1 VRADV
6 ALTDIPAAATE
17 GPWLGARPFEEAHFP
32 RLLPAVFVGIAV
44 AVDALLVIDAF
55 ALAFF
60 LRAAPRDAAASALV
74 AESPFWLAV
83 MVAAVAITLLASRGL
98 YDLEHPLPW
107 PSQLYAIVSSVS
119 VALVGVVVLSLF
131 VDEPPA
137 KSWSAAGSA
146 IAIAALAVW
155 HVAAARGYTALS
167 RRIFPGRRAI
177 VVGANVAGRE
187 SAREL
192 TEKGYQVVGYADN
205 GTDLLDDI
213 DRPLLGPIARLDEL
227 VQAFGVDELVIALP
241 PDRRAQLSRVLT
253 RGFGRRVRVK
263 YAADFGELLPRRFH
277 VRLIGARQYI
287 DFAPVAPV
295 SCVKRISDL
304 GLAVIGLAALA
315 PLFLAIAI
323 AIKID
328 SPGPTFY
335 RQIRVGKDGRRF
347 EMLKFRSMQRDADG
361 LVLGLLER
369 NEVTG
374 PMFKIRRD
382 PRVTRVGRFLRRHS
396 LDELPQLINVA
407 LGEMSLVGPRPP
419 TAAEIEKYEDWELGR
434 LRARPGITGLWQVSG
449 RSEVPFH
456 DMVRLDLHYIR
467 NWSFALDVEILL
479 RTIPAVLTTKGAY

>member
-6 ALTDIPAAATE
+6 ALTDVPVAATE
-17 GPWLGARPFEEAHFP
+17 PAWSEAALFR
-32 RLLPAVFVGIAV
+32 RLLPALFVSIAV
-44 AVDALLVIDAF
+44 AIDALLVIDAF

-60 LRAAPRDAAASALV
+60 LRAAPRVAAAPSAA
-74 AESPFWLAV
+74 AEPPLWLAGI
-83 MVAAVAITLLASRGL
+83 VAAFAITLLASRGL

-107 PSQLYAIVSSVS
+107 PTQVYAIVSSVS
-119 VALVGVVVLSLF
+119 VALVGAVVLSLF
-131 VDEPPA
+131 VDEPLA
-137 KSWSAAGSA
+137 TSWSAAGSA
-146 IAIAALAVW
+146 IAITALVVW

-167 RRIFPGRRAI
+167 RTVFPGRRAI

-192 TEKGYQVVGYADN
+192 TAQGYQVVGYADN
-205 GTDLLDDI
+205 GSDLLDEL

-227 VQAFGVDELVIALP
+227 VQDFGVDELVIALP
-241 PDRRAQLSRVLT
+241 ADRRAQLGRVLT

-263 YAADFGELLPRRFH
+263 YAADFGDLLPRRFN
-277 VRLIGARQYI
+277 VRWIGARHYI
-287 DFAPVAPV
+287 DFAPVAQV
-295 SCVKRISDL
+295 SCLKRVSDL
-304 GLAVIGLAALA
+304 FFAGLGLAALA
-315 PLFLAIAI
+315 PIFVAVAVAIRL
-323 AIKID
+323 D

-335 RQIRVGKDGRRF
+335 RQVRVGKDGRRF
-347 EMLKFRSMQRDADG
+347 GMLKFRSMQQNADA
-361 LVLGLLER
+361 LILGLLER

-382 PRVTRVGRFLRRHS
+382 PRVTRVGRFLRRYS

-407 LGEMSLVGPRPP
+407 RGEMSLVGPRPP